1 MRTLSC
7 TILTLSLALG
17 GGCGKSNTVDPESG
31 SNLVGDHSGSD
42 RVGDDDLGLD
52 EGSEDG
58 GEDLTDD
65 GTAVEVAALP
75 ELPKPAK
82 PVNKCVTI
90 KVGEGK
96 KKKTEKKCGL
106 VDPKPEVTASYGART
121 FKGEYRWGMST
132 KDVFKLLSREIE
144 KQYAEKQKQA
154 GEDAM
159 AQDDARAWRS
169 EQLQDLKANHV
180 RFKAASKHRWGVSLI
195 QYEYADDSNE
205 EMLWIKDNP
214 SLRKYFFFKDDR
226 LWKIFYAYS
235 PDTWP
240 GKTYADVVEERFKK
254 WFGLSPKDQ
263 VKQDPETAA
272 PLVRYYEWKSS
283 DGDFI
288 RSFDMTAVQGVMGLA
303 VLDANADD
311 SMVDRLPNVGGKEDY
326 SDTVNEVLG
335 ESDLCYDKSGE
346 IVTCEKKKN

>member
-17 GGCGKSNTVDPESG
+17 GGCGKNKTVDPESG
-31 SNLVGDHSGSD
+31 SNLVGDYSGSD
-42 RVGDDDLGLD
+42 RVGDDDLGLG
-52 EGSEDG
+52 EESADG
-58 GEDLTDD
+58 EELTDD

-82 PVNKCVTI
+82 PVNKCVTV

-106 VDPKPEVTASYGART
+106 VDPKPEVSASYGART
-121 FKGEYRWGMST
+121 LKGEFRWGMST

-144 KQYAEKQKQA
+144 KQYEEKQKQA

-159 AQDDARAWRS
+159 AQDSARAWRT
-169 EQLQDLKANHV
+169 EQLNDLKTQHV
-180 RFKAASKHRWGVSLI
+180 RFKSASKHRWGVSLI

-205 EMLWIKDNP
+205 EMLWIKDSP
-214 SLRKYFFFKDDR
+214 SLKKFYFFKDDR

-240 GKTYADVVEERFKK
+240 GKDYAAVVEEKFKK
-254 WFGLSPKDQ
+254 WFGVSPKEQ

-283 DGDFI
+283 DGDFV
-288 RSFDMTAVQGVMGLA
+288 RSFDMTAVHGVMGLT

-326 SDTVNEVLG
+326 SNDVNDVLG

-346 IVTCEKKKN
+346 IITCEKKKQ